1 MAANALGRAD
11 GPMGDYVRRFK
22 GRLGK
27 AEGIVAGAPTNSPGS
42 SRRLLKNW
50 GMSRESNLGRM
61 ARRERRAYPLRSV
74 RSEQHRQTPQC
85 ALALRVAPIFEL
97 RGVARQS
104 QTPAGML
111 PSSRLAQLNN
121 RKQRDMSQ
129 FFNSL
134 LGHDRFRPAL
144 R

>member
-1 MAANALGRAD
+1 MRHRHDLIAQARPVPDNRISGGRILKAGTRKVSNRIANILRMAANALGRAD

-61 ARRERRAYPLRSV
+61 ARRERRAYPLAVCKERA
-74 RSEQHRQTPQC
+74 TPPDAPMCSRPSGC
-85 ALALRVAPIFEL
+85 ADF
-97 RGVARQS
+97 
-104 QTPAGML
+104 
-111 PSSRLAQLNN
+111 
-121 RKQRDMSQ
+121 
-129 FFNSL
+129 
-134 LGHDRFRPAL
+134 
-144 R
+144 